1 MLSVQ
6 NDVAE
11 HFGSP
16 FIEQRQLAAGSA
28 IVDLSHR
35 GIVAVSGSDRLTWL
49 NSMTSQQLAQ
59 LSPGSSS
66 ETLLLDPQGR
76 IEFVLRVVDDG
87 ETAWLLVD
95 ENLADDLVTFLQRM
109 RFTLRVDVNNLS
121 ATHLALGFFTG
132 GAAEAMLQA
141 LPAPSQPVA
150 VWIDPWSAVC
160 AGGWQYASV
169 VEHPSIAWNY
179 AEAILSRDAISS
191 VSEHLRT
198 GKLSPAGTLAL
209 DALRIAAWRPSQHF
223 EVDDRALPHEFDWM
237 RSAVHLNKGCYRG
250 QETVAKVHNL
260 GHPPR
265 RLVMLHLDGS
275 DAVLPSKGDL
285 LYQVDNET
293 PIGRITS
300 SGRHMEWGSIALALV
315 KRSVTVDAQL
325 EVECDGL
332 RIPATQEVI
341 VPPDAGATR
350 DVPKLP
356 RL

>member
-1 MLSVQ
+1 MSVQ

-28 IVDLSHR
+28 VVDLGHH
-35 GIVAVSGSDRLTWL
+35 GVVAISGADRLTWL
-49 NSMTSQQLAQ
+49 NSMTSQQLAE

-76 IEFVLRVVDDG
+76 IEFALRIVDDG
-87 ETAWLLVD
+87 QTAWLLVD
-95 ENLADDLVTFLQRM
+95 ENLGDDLVTFLQRM
-109 RFTLRVDVNNLS
+109 RFTLRVDVKNLS

-132 GAAEAMLQA
+132 GAAEAMLHA
-141 LPAPSQPVA
+141 LPAQFQPEA
-150 VWIDPWSAVC
+150 IWIDPWSAVC
-160 AGGWQYASV
+160 VGGWQYATA
-169 VEHPSIAWNY
+169 VEHPALSWNY
-179 AEAILSRDAISS
+179 AEAILSREAIPA
-191 VSEHLRT
+191 VSQHART
-198 GKLSPAGTLAL
+198 GELSPAGTLAL

-265 RLVMLHLDGS
+265 RLVMVHLDGS
-275 DAVLPSKGDL
+275 AAVLPSKGDL
-285 LYQVDNET
+285 LYEVGGEK
-293 PIGRITS
+293 PVGRITS
-300 SGRHMEWGSIALALV
+300 SARHMEWGSIALALV

-325 EVECDGL
+325 EVECDAL